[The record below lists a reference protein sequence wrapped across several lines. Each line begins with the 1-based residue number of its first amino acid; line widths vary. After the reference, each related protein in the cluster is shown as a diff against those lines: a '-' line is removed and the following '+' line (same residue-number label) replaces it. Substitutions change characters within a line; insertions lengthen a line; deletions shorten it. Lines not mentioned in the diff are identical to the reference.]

1 MFAKP
6 SIAVIDNDPSML
18 LNLARLL
25 ERHGFD
31 VRQYTDA
38 ESLLAEITELSP
50 DCVLSGLSMP
60 ALSGLD
66 LQRSLA
72 DLEVAFPIVFFTD
85 IDDVK
90 VSVRAMRG
98 GAVDFLT
105 KPVDQRDLLDAM
117 DRAVSSGRAA
127 RLLSSSSPPYGSA

>member
-72 DLEVAFPIVFFTD
+72 DLEVEFPIVFSRT
-85 IDDVK
+85 
-90 VSVRAMRG
+90 SM
-98 GAVDFLT
+98 T
-105 KPVDQRDLLDAM
+105 
-117 DRAVSSGRAA
+117 
-127 RLLSSSSPPYGSA
+127 